1 MAENDNF
8 DFLRDGKAL
17 KNIREF
23 QNIIL
28 TTKDNVKQLGE
39 DFKNATGN
47 STDMAKS
54 AGEVAKTYE
63 SVNTSL
69 RNFAD
74 LQSKVFTSN
83 KSLVSITKDR
93 IKQENRL
100 YQIKSDQ
107 FAATRDFLNTQTKV
121 KKLDESI
128 LDLRDEIT
136 TATDKEK
143 KGLQENLKKKKV
155 ELKKEQ
161 EKLEIQGK
169 YAESLVEGKETINK
183 IVDEYKNLETFAE
196 SINNKVGFFNGMAA
210 FVKDIPGLGAI
221 SKPFQDAAQAARKSQ
236 IHYEKIQGINIETGE
251 GLTQAKIIELGLAG
265 ELLDEEDKILEGA
278 EAVARIR
285 ELGLEDAFKGT
296 SGLVAGTKSLGKAMV
311 KALGPLALIAV
322 AGKALAAA
330 VKLFVGSAIESQKRT
345 TLIAREFG
353 ISRDSAIA
361 MRKEM
366 QAMVTSSGK
375 LYVNVE
381 RLLAAQTMLVN
392 QLDRGGQF
400 SQGSLETILLLT
412 KRMGLTDDVATKV
425 AARAEA
431 FGVNSR
437 TNIDTIMQ
445 MNNELYNSGQ
455 STATIGQLMNSVS
468 EATGQVAA
476 SLGFSNT
483 NIAKAVNQVR
493 RFGLNLLQARNI
505 SEGLLDFEKS
515 ISAELEAELFL
526 GRDINLDKARMMSLQ
541 GDIVGATSEVMK
553 ITRGLTDEQRKS
565 PIVMGALADV
575 IGISVDELQDAYLL
589 ETDRA
594 RQGQQ
599 QIENYKKYTQIVER
613 QMMIEKR
620 FKETLLKLDEKIAAA
635 READDQKELESLQEQ
650 KREIER
656 KVDANQ
662 KFVEQQKANLKI
674 ADGMSQM
681 LEENFT
687 AQEAFNETVAK
698 LKDRLVEFT
707 TAPAFDKVLIR
718 LQRFADE
725 GLLGL
730 VGYITDEEILSDPN
744 QVIDPELVKREKN
757 ELIKQDQAK
766 KELEELNKNSEKN
779 AKEIAEQTEIVEE
792 SNKELQGIRDLMAAQ
807 KDKEAEDFIKTRLK
821 DIYDGTDLN
830 KEAFNQLYQ
839 EMAALNYKD
848 EFDEFFD
855 SFQAGYD
862 KLNSKTDN
870 AGTKAFAA
878 DLREARNE
886 IRKQG
891 STGTMQEGLYQ
902 AEEKAKPG
910 PLVFPDKQYPIG
922 PQPKDAGL
930 DDFISRPGQGIA
942 SFNKD
947 DIILGG
953 TNLFGGEYKQPEI
966 DIDIPDNSKAIEK
979 TNTLLEKLIAAVSK
993 GGNVYIDGNKA
1004 GRAMVLAT
1012 QKLS

>member
-1 MAENDNF
+1 VAENDNF
-8 DFLRDGKAL
+8 DYLRDGKAL

-28 TTKDNVKQLGE
+28 TTKDNVKQLGV

-54 AGEVAKTYE
+54 AKEVSKTYE

-69 RNFAD
+69 RNFVD

-107 FAATRDFLNTQTKV
+107 FTATRDFLTTQTTV
-121 KKLDESI
+121 KKLDEEI

-136 TATDKEK
+136 TATAKEK
-143 KGLQENLKKKKV
+143 KGIQENLKKKKE

-169 YAESLVEGKETINK
+169 YAEEIVESKETLIK

-196 SINNKVGFFNGMAA
+196 SINGKVGFFNGMAA

-221 SKPFQDAAQAARKSQ
+221 SKPFQDAAEAARKSQ
-236 IHYEKIQGINIETGE
+236 IHYEKVKDINIETGE
-251 GLTQAKIIELGLAG
+251 GLTKDKIIELGLA
-265 ELLDEEDKILEGA
+265 EHLLDGNNTILEN
-278 EAVARIR
+278 EAAIKRIR
-285 ELGLEDAFKGT
+285 ELGLEDGLKGT
-296 SGLVAGTKSLGKAMV
+296 SGLAAGTKSLGAAMKKAM
-311 KALGPLALIAV
+311 GPLALIAIAAQAV
-322 AGKALAAA
+322 QALGKAM
-330 VKLFVGSAIESQKRT
+330 FESQKRT

-353 ISRDSAIA
+353 ITRDSAIA

-366 QAMVTSSGK
+366 QAMVASSGK

-431 FGVNSR
+431 FGINSR

-493 RFGLNLLQARNI
+493 KFGLNLLQARNI

-515 ISAELEAELFL
+515 LNAELEAELFL
-526 GRDINLDKARMMSLQ
+526 GRDINLDRARALSMV
-541 GDIVGATSEVMK
+541 GDIPGATAEVMK
-553 ITRGLTDEQRKS
+553 ITRNLTDEQRKS
-565 PIVMGALADV
+565 PIIMGALADV
-575 IGISVDELQDAYLL
+575 LSISVDELQDAHLL

-599 QIENYKKYTQIVER
+599 QIENYQKYTKMVEN
-613 QMMIEKR
+613 QMRIEKE
-620 FKETLLKLDEKIAAA
+620 FKQALLKLDEEIALATAA
-635 READDQKELESLQEQ
+635 NDADELKSLQEQ
-650 KREIER
+650 KMEIER
-656 KVDANQ
+656 KIDANQ

-718 LQRFADE
+718 LQRFADKGFA
-725 GLLGL
+725 GLFGK
-730 VGYITDEEILSDPN
+730 ITDEELLSDPN
-744 QVIDPELVKREKN
+744 QVIDPD
-757 ELIKQDQAK
+757 LIKKEQQAILK
-766 KELEELNKNSEKN
+766 QQEANKELEELNKNSEKN
-779 AKEIAEQTEIVEE
+779 ADKITEQTKLVEE
-792 SNKELQGIRDLMAAQ
+792 NNKELQDIRDLIAAQ
-807 KDKEAEDFIKTRLK
+807 REKEAEDFIKTRLK

-830 KEAFNQLYQ
+830 KEALNQLYQ
-839 EMAALNYKD
+839 EMAALNYED
-848 EFDEFFD
+848 EFNEFFD
-855 SFQAGYD
+855 SYQAGYD
-862 KLNSKTDN
+862 KIVSKTDN
-870 AGTKAFAA
+870 TDIKAFAA

-886 IRKQG
+886 IQAAG
-891 STGTMQEGLYQ
+891 STGTMKDGLYET
-902 AEEKAKPG
+902 EEKINTK
-910 PLVFPDKQYPIG
+910 
-922 PQPKDAGL
+922 
-930 DDFISRPGQGIA
+930 DFIIRPGQPVQ
-942 SFNKD
+942 SFDKGD
-947 DIILGG
+947 LVLGG
-953 TNLFGGEYKQPEI
+953 TNLLGGGGN
-966 DIDIPDNSKAIEK
+966 NSKVEKKLDAI
-979 TNTLLEKLIAAVSK
+979 LAAIQA
-993 GGNVYIDGNKA
+993 GGDVYIDGNKA
-1004 GRAMVLAT
+1004 GRAMVLGT
-1012 QKLS
+1012 QNFS

>member
-1 MAENDNF
+1 MAENDNL

-17 KNIREF
+17 RDMREF
-23 QNIIL
+23 QNMII
-28 TTKDNVKQLGE
+28 TSRDQVRKLGDE
-39 DFKNATGN
+39 FKNATGDSLDLKN
-47 STDMAKS
+47 RGDEIAKVYTS
-54 AGEVAKTYE
+54 I
-63 SVNTSL
+63 NTQL
-69 RNFAD
+69 RGFAD

-83 KSLVSITKDR
+83 KSLVTITNQR
-93 IKQENRL
+93 IKQENKL
-100 YQIKSDQ
+100 FQLKSESTK
-107 FAATRDFLNTQTKV
+107 ATQEFLEQQKKV
-121 KKLDESI
+121 RELDSEI
-128 LDLRDEIT
+128 LDLRDQIS
-136 TATDKEK
+136 TATAKQK
-143 KGLQENLKKKKV
+143 KGIQENLEKTKE

-161 EKLEIQGK
+161 EKLEIQEK
-169 YAESLVEGKETINK
+169 YAESLVEGVDTTGK
-183 IVDEYKNLETFAE
+183 IVDKYKELETFAE
-196 SINNKVGFFNGMAA
+196 SVNEKVGFFNGMAA

-221 SKPFQDAAQAARKSQ
+221 SKPFDDAALAARKAQ

-251 GLTQAKIIELGLAG
+251 GLTKDKLIELGLADQ
-265 ELLDEEDKILEGA
+265 LLDKNGNILEGTA
-278 EAVARIR
+278 AIKRIR
-285 ELGLEDAFKGT
+285 KLGLEDGLKGMT
-296 SGLVAGTKSLGKAMV
+296 GMQAGTK
-311 KALGPLALIAV
+311 ALGAAMKKAFAPLAIIGVIAKV
-322 AGKALAAA
+322 LGGLTKS
-330 VKLFVGSAIESQKRT
+330 LFESQKRT

-353 ISRDSAIA
+353 ISRDNAIA

-366 QAMVTSSGK
+366 QEMVASSSK
-375 LYVNVE
+375 LYINVE
-381 RLLAAQTMLVN
+381 RLLAAQSLLVN

-400 SQGSLETILLLT
+400 SQGNLETILLLT
-412 KRMGLTDDVATKV
+412 KRMGLTDDVATKI

-431 FGVNSR
+431 FGINSR

-483 NIAKAVNQVR
+483 NIARAVNQVR

-505 SEGLLDFEKS
+505 SENLLDFEKS
-515 ISAELEAELFL
+515 INAELEAELFL

-541 GDIVGATSEVMK
+541 GDIVGATEEVMK
-553 ITRGLTDEQRKS
+553 ITRGLTAEQRKS
-565 PIVMGALADV
+565 PIVMGALADI

-599 QIENYKKYTQIVER
+599 QIENYKKYTQIVEN
-613 QMMIEKR
+613 QMRIEKE
-620 FKETLLKLDEKIAAA
+620 FKQTLLKLDEEIAAA

-656 KVDANQ
+656 KIDANQ

-718 LQRFADE
+718 LQRFADKGFA
-725 GLLGL
+725 GLFGN
-730 VGYITDEEILSDPN
+730 ISDEEILSDPN
-744 QVIDPELVKREKN
+744 QVIDPELVKREKQT
-757 ELIKQDQAK
+757 IQKQQQANK
-766 KELEELNKNSEKN
+766 KLEELNKSSEKN
-779 AKEIAEQTEIVEE
+779 ADEIAEQTKIVEE
-792 SNKELQGIRDLMAAQ
+792 SNKELQGIRDLMAEQ
-807 KDKEAEDFIKTRLK
+807 KDKEAVDFIKTRLK

-830 KEAFNQLYQ
+830 KEVFNQLYQ
-839 EMAALNYKD
+839 EMAALNYED
-848 EFDEFFD
+848 EFNEFFD
-855 SFQAGYD
+855 SYQAGYD
-862 KLNSKTDN
+862 KLVSKNDN
-870 AGTKAFAA
+870 KYVKAFAA

-886 IRKQG
+886 IKKQD
-891 STGTMQEGLYQ
+891 STGTMKDGLYES
-902 AEEKAKPG
+902 EEKAKLG
-910 PLVFPDKQYPIG
+910 PVLPYKQDPIG
-922 PQPKDAGL
+922 PQRKEDGL
-930 DDFISRPGQGIA
+930 DDFIMRPGQPVQK
-942 SFNKD
+942 FRKD
-947 DIILGG
+947 DVVIGG
-953 TNLFGGEYKQPEI
+953 TNLLGGSG
-966 DIDIPDNSKAIEK
+966 NSKKIEDKLDAILSAIE
-979 TNTLLEKLIAAVSK
+979 K

>member
-1 MAENDNF
+1 VAENDNL

-17 KNIREF
+17 RDMREF
-23 QNIIL
+23 QNMII
-28 TTKDNVKQLGE
+28 TSRDQVRKLGDE
-39 DFKNATGN
+39 FKNATGDSLDLKN
-47 STDMAKS
+47 RGDEIAKVYTS
-54 AGEVAKTYE
+54 I
-63 SVNTSL
+63 NTQL
-69 RNFAD
+69 RGFAD

-83 KSLVSITKDR
+83 KSLVTITNQR
-93 IKQENRL
+93 IKQENKL
-100 YQIKSDQ
+100 FQLKSESTK
-107 FAATRDFLNTQTKV
+107 ATQEFLEQQKKV
-121 KKLDESI
+121 RELDSEI
-128 LDLRDEIT
+128 LDLRDQIS
-136 TATDKEK
+136 TATAKQK
-143 KGLQENLKKKKV
+143 KGIQENLEKTKE

-161 EKLEIQGK
+161 EKLEIQEK
-169 YAESLVEGKETINK
+169 YAESLVEGVDTTGK
-183 IVDEYKNLETFAE
+183 IVDKYKELETFAE
-196 SINNKVGFFNGMAA
+196 SVNEKVGFFNGMAA

-221 SKPFQDAAQAARKSQ
+221 SKPFDDAALAARKAQ

-251 GLTQAKIIELGLAG
+251 GLTKDKLIELGLADQ
-265 ELLDEEDKILEGA
+265 LLDKNGNILEGTA
-278 EAVARIR
+278 AIKRIR
-285 ELGLEDAFKGT
+285 KLGLEDGLKGMT
-296 SGLVAGTKSLGKAMV
+296 GMQAGTK
-311 KALGPLALIAV
+311 ALGAAMKKAFAPLAIIGVIAKV
-322 AGKALAAA
+322 LGGLTKS
-330 VKLFVGSAIESQKRT
+330 LFESQKRT

-353 ISRDSAIA
+353 ISRDNAIA

-366 QAMVTSSGK
+366 QEMVASSSK
-375 LYVNVE
+375 LYINVE
-381 RLLAAQTMLVN
+381 RLLAAQSLLVN

-400 SQGSLETILLLT
+400 SQGNLETILLLT
-412 KRMGLTDDVATKV
+412 KRMGLTDDVATKI

-431 FGVNSR
+431 FGINSR

-483 NIAKAVNQVR
+483 NIARAVNQVR

-505 SEGLLDFEKS
+505 SENLLDFEKS
-515 ISAELEAELFL
+515 INAELEAELFL

-541 GDIVGATSEVMK
+541 GDIVGATEEVMK
-553 ITRGLTDEQRKS
+553 ITRGLTAEQRKS
-565 PIVMGALADV
+565 PIVMGALADI

-599 QIENYKKYTQIVER
+599 QIENYKKYTQIVEN
-613 QMMIEKR
+613 QMRIEKE
-620 FKETLLKLDEKIAAA
+620 FKQTLLKLDEEIAAA

-656 KVDANQ
+656 KIDANQ

-718 LQRFADE
+718 LQRFADKGFA
-725 GLLGL
+725 GLFGN
-730 VGYITDEEILSDPN
+730 ISDEEILSDPN
-744 QVIDPELVKREKN
+744 QVIDPELVKREKQT
-757 ELIKQDQAK
+757 IQKQQQAN
-766 KELEELNKNSEKN
+766 KELEELNKSSEKN
-779 AKEIAEQTEIVEE
+779 ADEIAEQTKIVEE
-792 SNKELQGIRDLMAAQ
+792 SNKELQGIRDLMAEQ
-807 KDKEAEDFIKTRLK
+807 KDKEAVDFIKTRLK

-830 KEAFNQLYQ
+830 KEVFNQLYQ
-839 EMAALNYKD
+839 EMAALNYED
-848 EFDEFFD
+848 EFNEFFD
-855 SFQAGYD
+855 SYQAGYD
-862 KLNSKTDN
+862 KLVSKNDN
-870 AGTKAFAA
+870 KYVKAFAA

-886 IRKQG
+886 IKKQD
-891 STGTMQEGLYQ
+891 STGTMKDGLYES
-902 AEEKAKPG
+902 EEKAKLG
-910 PLVFPDKQYPIG
+910 PVLPYKQDPIG
-922 PQPKDAGL
+922 PQRKEDGL
-930 DDFISRPGQGIA
+930 DDFIMRPGQPVQK
-942 SFNKD
+942 FRKD
-947 DIILGG
+947 DVVIGG
-953 TNLFGGEYKQPEI
+953 TNLLGGSG
-966 DIDIPDNSKAIEK
+966 NSKKIEDKLDAILSAIE
-979 TNTLLEKLIAAVSK
+979 K

>member
-28 TTKDNVKQLGE
+28 TTKDNVKQLGA
-39 DFKNATGN
+39 DFKNATDN
-47 STDMAKS
+47 SADMVNN
-54 AGEVAKTYE
+54 AGEVAKTFE
-63 SVNTSL
+63 DVNKSL

-83 KSLVSITKDR
+83 KSLASITKDR
-93 IKQENRL
+93 VKQENRL
-100 YQIKSDQ
+100 YQIRSDQ

-121 KKLDESI
+121 KKLDEEI

-136 TATDKEK
+136 TATDQEK
-143 KGLQENLKKKKV
+143 KGLQENLKKKKE

-161 EKLEIQGK
+161 GKLEVQEK
-169 YAESLVEGKETINK
+169 YAESLVEGKETISK
-183 IVDEYKNLETFAE
+183 VVDEYKNLETFAE

-265 ELLDEEDKILEGA
+265 ELLDEEDQILEGA
-278 EAVARIR
+278 KAVARIR

-375 LYVNVE
+375 LYVNVGN
-381 RLLAAQTMLVN
+381 LLAAQTMLVN

-400 SQGSLETILLLT
+400 SQGNLETILLLT

-431 FGVNSR
+431 FGINSR

-505 SEGLLDFEKS
+505 SENLLDFEKS
-515 ISAELEAELFL
+515 LNAELEAELFL

-541 GDIVGATSEVMK
+541 GDIVGATEEVMK
-553 ITRGLTDEQRKS
+553 ITRGLTAEQRKS
-565 PIVMGALADV
+565 PVVMGALADI

-599 QIENYKKYTQIVER
+599 QIENYQKYTKIVEDQMR
-613 QMMIEKR
+613 QEKR
-620 FKETLLKLDEKIAAA
+620 FKEVLLELDEEIAAA
-635 READDQKELESLQEQ
+635 KEANNIKELEDLQKE

-656 KVDANQ
+656 KVEANQ

-707 TAPAFDKVLIR
+707 TSPTFDKVLIR
-718 LQRFADE
+718 LQQFADK
-725 GLLGL
+725 GLRGL
-730 VGYITDEEILSDPN
+730 FFGISDKEILSDPN
-744 QVIDPELVKREKN
+744 QVIDPELVKREKQA
-757 ELIKQDQAK
+757 ITKQGEVN
-766 KELEELNKNSEKN
+766 KELKKLNKNSEKN
-779 AKEIAEQTEIVEE
+779 QEEIQKQEKILKE
-792 SNKELQGIRDLMAAQ
+792 SNAELISIKDEIKAQ
-807 KDKEAEDFIKTRLK
+807 KDKEAIDFIATRMN
-821 DIYDGTDLN
+821 DIRDGQGLD

-839 EMAALNYKD
+839 EMSALNYED
-848 EFDEFFD
+848 EFNEFFD
-855 SFQAGYD
+855 NLLVGYD
-862 KLNSKTDN
+862 NYLSRKDDRGIKLFT
-870 AGTKAFAA
+870 A
-878 DLREARNE
+878 DMKEALND
-886 IRKQG
+886 IRTAG
-891 STGTMQEGLYQ
+891 STGTMEDGIYQ
-902 AEEKAKPG
+902 AEEEAEG
-910 PLVFPDKQYPIG
+910 N
-922 PQPKDAGL
+922 
-930 DDFISRPGQGIA
+930 DDFIIRPGQPIQK
-942 SFNKD
+942 FRKD
-947 DIILGG
+947 DIVIGG
-953 TNLFGGEYKQPEI
+953 TNLMGDQNRQPAAGI
-966 DIDIPDNSKAIEK
+966 TDNSRAIDK
-979 TNTLLEKLIAAVSK
+979 TNILLEKLIAQVAK

-1004 GRAMVLAT
+1004 GRALVLAT
-1012 QKLS
+1012 QSLS

>member
-1 MAENDNF
+1 VAENDNF
-8 DFLRDGKAL
+8 DYLRDGKAL

-28 TTKDNVKQLGE
+28 TTKDNVKQLGV
-39 DFKNATGN
+39 DFKNATDN

-54 AGEVAKTYE
+54 ATEVSKTFQ

-74 LQSKVFTSN
+74 IQSKVFTSN

-107 FAATRDFLNTQTKV
+107 FTATRDFLTTQTTV
-121 KKLDESI
+121 KELDEEI
-128 LDLRDEIT
+128 LNLRDEIT
-136 TATDKEK
+136 TATAKEK
-143 KGLQENLKKKKV
+143 KELQDTLKKKKE

-161 EKLEIQGK
+161 EKLEVQGK
-169 YAESLVEGKETINK
+169 YAESLVEGKETLNK

-221 SKPFQDAAQAARKSQ
+221 SKPFQDAATAARKSQ
-236 IHYEKIQGINIETGE
+236 IHYEKVKDINIETGE
-251 GLTQAKIIELGLAG
+251 GLTQDKIIELGLADQM
-265 ELLDEEDKILEGA
+265 LDKQGNILQGTA
-278 EAVARIR
+278 AIQRIR
-285 ELGLEDAFKGT
+285 KLGLENSLKGM
-296 SGLVAGTKSLGKAMV
+296 SGLQAGTKSLGAAMKKAM
-311 KALGPLALIAV
+311 GPLALIAIAAQAV
-322 AGKALAAA
+322 QALGKAM
-330 VKLFVGSAIESQKRT
+330 FESQKRT

-366 QAMVTSSGK
+366 QAMVGLSGK

-392 QLDRGGQF
+392 ELDRGGQF
-400 SQGSLETILLLT
+400 SQGNLETILLLT

-505 SEGLLDFEKS
+505 SENLLDFEKS
-515 ISAELEAELFL
+515 LNAELEAELFL

-541 GDIVGATSEVMK
+541 GDIVGATEEVMK
-553 ITRGLTDEQRKS
+553 ITRGLTAEQRKS
-565 PIVMGALADV
+565 PVVMGALADI

-599 QIENYKKYTQIVER
+599 QIENYQKYTKIVEDQMR
-613 QMMIEKR
+613 QEKR
-620 FKETLLKLDEKIAAA
+620 FKEVLLELDEEIAAA
-635 READDQKELESLQEQ
+635 KEANNIKELEDLQKE

-656 KVDANQ
+656 KVEANQ

-707 TAPAFDKVLIR
+707 TSPTFDKVLIR
-718 LQRFADE
+718 LQQFADK
-725 GLLGL
+725 GLRGL
-730 VGYITDEEILSDPN
+730 FFGISDKEILSDPN
-744 QVIDPELVKREKN
+744 QVIDPELVKREK
-757 ELIKQDQAK
+757 QAIIEQQK
-766 KELEELNKNSEKN
+766 DNKELEELNKNSK
-779 AKEIAEQTEIVEE
+779 ATKKEIEDQTIVAEE
-792 SNKELQGIRDLMAAQ
+792 SNKRLTSIRDEIKAQ
-807 KDKEAEDFIKTRLK
+807 KDKEAKDFIATRMN
-821 DIYDGTDLN
+821 DIYDGQSLD

-839 EMAALNYKD
+839 EMSALNYED
-848 EFDEFFD
+848 EFNEFFD
-855 SFQAGYD
+855 NLLVGYD
-862 KLNSKTDN
+862 KFNSKTDN
-870 AGTKAFAA
+870 RGTKLFAA
-878 DLREARNE
+878 DMKEALND
-886 IRKQG
+886 IKTAG
-891 STGTMQEGLYQ
+891 STGTMEEGLYQ
-902 AEEKAKPG
+902 AEDPETT
-910 PLVFPDKQYPIG
+910 
-922 PQPKDAGL
+922 
-930 DDFISRPGQGIA
+930 DDFIIRPGQPIQK
-942 SFNKD
+942 FRKD
-947 DIILGG
+947 DVVIGG
-953 TNLFGGEYKQPEI
+953 TNLFGGES
-966 DIDIPDNSKAIEK
+966 SKNVEKKLDAI
-979 TNTLLEKLIAAVSK
+979 LAAIQA